1 MAATYIADI
10 ALCPEGWRR
19 RVRIDIDDGGTIA
32 RAAADSPPAPGAET
46 VAGIVLPG
54 MPNVHCHAFQ
64 RAMIGLTQRVGPAA
78 DDFWTWREVMY
89 RFLARL
95 DPDQIEAIATQLYV
109 EMLKAG
115 YTAVVEFHYVHNGPD
130 GRPYA
135 DRAELAERIVA
146 AARTTGIRLTLLPVL
161 YQTGN
166 FGGAPPAPGQKRFLL
181 GDDAFARL
189 VSDLAARYRGAA
201 DVRLGIAPH
210 SLRAVPPAALAR
222 ALAAVDAIDPRAP
235 IHIHAAEQTKEV
247 DDSLAWSGKR
257 PVEWLLDNAPVGP
270 RWTLI
275 HATHMTTAETR
286 RLAACGATVGLC
298 PTTEA
303 DLGDGIFPLL
313 DYATAKGRFGI
324 GSDSNVG
331 VAPAE
336 ELRWMEY
343 AQRLARRKRN
353 LATHGEGASIGAE
366 LWRAALAGGAAAL
379 AQPVGALAPGQRAD
393 LIVLDP
399 AHASLIGLDGD
410 AILDGL
416 VFGGGTAAITGAM
429 VGGRW
434 RVRDRRHAAEDA
446 AARRFAAT
454 MRALA

>member
-1 MAATYIADI
+1 MATTLIADR

-19 RVRIDIDDGGTIA
+19 RVRIDIDHGGTIT
-32 RAAADSPPAPGAET
+32 RVAAEATATPDVET
-46 VAGIVLPG
+46 IAGIVVPG

-95 DPDQIEAIATQLYV
+95 DPDAVEAIATELYI

-115 YTAVVEFHYVHNGPD
+115 YTSVVEFHYVHNDPG

-146 AARTTGIRLTLLPVL
+146 AADTAGIRLTLLPVL

-166 FGGAPPAPGQKRFLL
+166 FGGAPPTPGQKRFLL
-181 GDDAFARL
+181 DDDAFARL
-189 VSDLAARYRGAA
+189 VAELAGRHR
-201 DVRLGIAPH
+201 DRENVRLGIAPH

-222 ALAAVDAIDPRAP
+222 ALAAVDALDPTAP

-247 DDSLAWSGKR
+247 DDCVAWSGKR
-257 PVEWLLDNAPVGP
+257 PVEWLLENAPIGP

-275 HATHMTTAETR
+275 HATHMTADETH
-286 RLAACGATVGLC
+286 RLAASGATVGLC

-313 DYATAKGRFGI
+313 DYAAARGRFGV

-331 VAPAE
+331 TAPAE

-366 LWRAALAGGAAAL
+366 LWRQALAGGAAAL
-379 AQPVGALAPGQRAD
+379 AQPVGALAPGSRAD
-393 LIVLDP
+393 FLVLDSGHP
-399 AHASLIGLDGD
+399 TLTGLDGD

-416 VFGGGTAAITGAM
+416 VFGGGTAAIAGAM

-434 RVRDRRHAAEDA
+434 RVRDRRHSAEDA
-446 AARRFAAT
+446 ARRRFAAT